1 MKKSQAAMEFLMTYG
16 WAILVVLVAIGVLA
30 YFGVFNLHTNL
41 EANQGCTS
49 SGGSITLQ
57 SCCQSVSDF
66 PNTCAVGACGC
77 SEADSKQVS
86 VCVCPEGYCFD
97 GNECVQP

>member
-30 YFGVFNLHTNL
+30 YFGVFNAHTNL
-41 EANQGCTS
+41 EKCTS
-49 SGGSITLQ
+49 SGGSIAVQ

-66 PNTCAVGACGC
+66 PNTCTVGACGC

-97 GNECVQP
+97 GTECVQP